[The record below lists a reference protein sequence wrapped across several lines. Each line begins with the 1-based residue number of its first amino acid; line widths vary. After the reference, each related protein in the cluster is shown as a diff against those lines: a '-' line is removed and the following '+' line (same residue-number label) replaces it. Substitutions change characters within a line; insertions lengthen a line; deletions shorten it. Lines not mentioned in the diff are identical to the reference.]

1 MLANLRALFGVV
13 VDIVLLRR
21 GPEHLPA
28 SPALLAIT
36 MGAFVVVAGVVSS
49 WVSTGDARW
58 PLELAVVTFMTP
70 LWYRL
75 ALQFANKRER
85 FLQTVTAL
93 FAVLLLFAPIALP
106 IASQYMTQA
115 QAYEQTKVPPS
126 ALLGLLLLFLV
137 VWRFIICVRIVR
149 GAFEWRTFPA
159 AMLVL
164 AQEFVMLIVLAALM
178 GPPVPPT

>member
-28 SPALLAIT
+28 SPTLLASVL
-36 MGAFVVVAGVVSS
+36 GAFVVVAAVVSS
-49 WVSTGDARW
+49 LISTGDPKW
-58 PLELAVVTFMTP
+58 PLELAVVTTMTP
-70 LWYRL
+70 LWYWL
-75 ALQFANKRER
+75 ALRLANKRER

-106 IASQYMTQA
+106 IAHHYMIQA
-115 QAYEQTKVPPS
+115 QAFEQTRAPPS
-126 ALLGLLLLFLV
+126 ALLGLSLLFLV

-149 GAFEWRTFPA
+149 GAFEWTIFPA
-159 AMLVL
+159 VMLVL
-164 AQEFVMLIVLAALM
+164 AQEFVMLLVLAALM
-178 GPPVPPT
+178 GPPSTT